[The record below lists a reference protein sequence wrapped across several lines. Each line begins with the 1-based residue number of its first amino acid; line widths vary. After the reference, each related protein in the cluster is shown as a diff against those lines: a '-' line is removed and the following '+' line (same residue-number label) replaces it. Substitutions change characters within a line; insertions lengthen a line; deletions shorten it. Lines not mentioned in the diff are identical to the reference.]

1 MLRASATIALGSV
14 RKALRRAGLV
24 VGVVVLACGCGGKPA
39 PGPVSAQ
46 EPAEVG
52 IQVDNRFAA
61 SLTIYLHSG
70 GTSLRLG
77 QVNIQEVQSF
87 VVPWRRL
94 RADGVFF
101 LRAEV
106 IGSSERTV
114 TEDLR
119 VQPGQV
125 VRWTLAPNLGMSSVT
140 VF

>member
-1 MLRASATIALGSV
+1 
-14 RKALRRAGLV
+14 
-24 VGVVVLACGCGGKPA
+24 
-39 PGPVSAQ
+39 VSAQ